1 MDEYSKIIQ
10 FHNQQIE
17 GKTDKT
23 DKTDK
28 TEKANCL
35 EITLQPAVPL
45 NAPFH
50 ILL

>member
-1 MDEYSKIIQ
+1 MDEYSIIIQ

-23 DKTDK
+23 DN